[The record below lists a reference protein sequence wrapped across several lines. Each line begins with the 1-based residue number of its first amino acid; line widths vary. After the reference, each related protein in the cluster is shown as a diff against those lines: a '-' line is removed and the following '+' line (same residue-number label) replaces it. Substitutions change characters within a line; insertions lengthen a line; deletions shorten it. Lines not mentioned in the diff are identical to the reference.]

1 MQPSCGPRS
10 CGCAAVGLAAVALCA
25 AAICPW
31 PRGRPAPTM
40 VLLEH
45 GLCICASRT
54 ASVHPSLAQCGV
66 GSLSGLGSARSSRW
80 LHAMGSLCRGPQLV
94 CQLHCVL
101 TIYHRWN
108 VLMDVHVACPRR
120 APPAQA
126 LPLGGFKQRVRA
138 PAVRAVVRY
147 VRPPARS
154 YGLGRGDHCAV
165 GDLCVGRTRR

>member
-1 MQPSCGPRS
+1 MQPSCGRCS
-10 CGCAAVGLAAVALCA
+10 CGCAAVGLAAAALCA

-66 GSLSGLGSARSSRW
+66 GSLSGLGTRLCSLVAMASI
-80 LHAMGSLCRGPQLV
+80 MGSLCRGPQLV

-101 TIYHRWN
+101 AIYNRWN

-120 APPAQA
+120 APPAQG
-126 LPLGGFKQRVRA
+126 LPLGSPKQRVRSRRTCGCT
-138 PAVRAVVRY
+138 VRA
-147 VRPPARS
+147 ARS
-154 YGLGRGDHCAV
+154 YGTYNRTAGADSLLGAS
-165 GDLCVGRTRR
+165 